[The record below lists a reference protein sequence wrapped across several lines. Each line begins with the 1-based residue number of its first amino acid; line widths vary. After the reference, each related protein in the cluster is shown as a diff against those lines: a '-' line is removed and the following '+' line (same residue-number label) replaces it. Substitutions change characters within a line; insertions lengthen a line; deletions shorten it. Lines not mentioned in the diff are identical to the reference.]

1 MGGVV
6 QGLGYALME
15 DIPVDPE
22 SGAPLT
28 LNLDSFKIP
37 NLVDVPPIEPVLIEH
52 PDPVGPY
59 GAKSSQANRR
69 SYPWPRPSPTPFTT
83 QPVCASAISQLQ
95 RKRFS
100 AFFSNRRVKCES
112 EN

>member
-1 MGGVV
+1 
-6 QGLGYALME
+6 ME

-37 NLVDVPPIEPVLIEH
+37 NLMDIPPIEPVLIGTLTLWVLMA
-52 PDPVGPY
+52 PRLW
-59 GAKSSQANRR
+59 ASRR
-69 SYPWPRPSPTPFTT
+69 SCPWPRPSPTPFTT
-83 QPVCASAISQLQ
+83 QPVSASAISQLL

-100 AFFSNRRVKCES
+100 AVFNNRRIKCD
-112 EN
+112 